1 MRTVR
6 LRTGAR
12 SGEVPP
18 TDASHYK
25 GVEMFRRLALATAAV
40 LILTGGIAA
49 PSVASPPT
57 PDVGDRLAVYS
68 GTVDLAGLGEIVQL
82 GVDRREVV
90 TTPSPDGSGLVDVQV
105 ILSGGQVDALA
116 ARGVDLQIQADPSA
130 QRRTIESTAGVFRMY
145 SGEGGI
151 QEELMAQAAAYPEIA
166 EFRVIGTT
174 EKGQDIGAVR
184 VTKDVKKAKDGKKP
198 TTVYVAAQH
207 AREWITPEMVRRLLD
222 LYLTSY
228 GTDERITDLVDDTE
242 LWFVPVAN
250 PDGYDHTFQDGQ
262 RLWRKNLRDNN
273 GDREVSFGDGVDLN
287 RNSATRWGYD
297 NEGSSPNPASDTY
310 RGPSPASEPETQ
322 ALDNLFG
329 AITPQFMI
337 NYHSA
342 AELLLYGIG
351 WQVATP
357 SPDDVIYEAM
367 VGDDAQ
373 PAVAGYDPDISAEL
387 YTTNGDLDSHMQEAH
402 GTLGFTPE
410 MSTCEAAVASV
421 PDDEWDFDDCQYL
434 GFDFPDDENLI
445 QAEFE
450 KNIEFALAVAESAI
464 DPDDPV
470 SVVDRDAEDFRLD
483 SFAVSYGD
491 PQTVG
496 VWAKR
501 ALQAK
506 EMHYSINGGKAQ
518 KAAVSEWTGGER
530 YGFENDDYY
539 AEYRGEV
546 KGAKPGDSVEVWF
559 TGTAT
564 AKDLPKGQKAG
575 KVESEHFTYAVAQ
588 DTGNSVLVV
597 ANEDYTGVNPEENP
611 STVGP
616 KYVEAHVAALQANGV
631 TPDVWDVD
639 AQGVPHDLG
648 VLGHYDAV
656 LWYLGDNRLTQD
668 PEDALIRYGN
678 NELPDLAVAERQ
690 QYLTLAM
697 RDYLN
702 EGGKVAYA
710 GETTAY
716 YGLGGS
722 LFGGIYY
729 GLDGYPEQ
737 ECVVTADPY
746 ADCLLLADDFT
757 QYWMGA
763 YDRAALQ
770 AEGVVGT
777 SEPLEGFEALF
788 GGPATEANPI
798 DEVGAFTPTSDIL
811 PVGEFPQFESWAAAD
826 YTDVTGRI
834 IAAEGELAAA
844 ATHVDDGY
852 QRIGRT
858 FDLTGLTAA
867 DTPRFEA
874 QIAYDTEPGYD
885 NVIVEIHTVNE
896 DDWTTLADLNG
907 RTSTTPPTECEAGFY
922 IGQHPQL
929 EHYLTLGDPCLNTG
943 STGEWNAFTGSS
955 GGWVPVA
962 FDLSEYADSQV
973 EVVVS
978 YVTDPSTAGAGL
990 IVDDT
995 RLVVNGQPTEEDGF
1009 ESGFVAWSVLGPP
1022 EGSADNLSD
1031 FEIAD
1036 GLGDVV
1042 AVTATPDT
1050 LLFGFGLEQLGSD
1063 EARID
1068 VVARILA
1075 HFAD

>member
-1 MRTVR
+1 
-6 LRTGAR
+6 
-12 SGEVPP
+12 
-18 TDASHYK
+18 
-25 GVEMFRRLALATAAV
+25 MFRKLAVATVAALVFTGLA
-40 LILTGGIAA
+40 AA

-57 PDVGDRLAVYS
+57 TPDADDRLAVYA
-68 GTVDLAGLGEIVQL
+68 GTVDLEGLTEIIEL
-82 GVDRREVV
+82 GVDRREVA
-90 TTPSPDGSGLVDVQV
+90 TTPSADGPGLVEVEV
-105 ILSGGQVDALA
+105 ILTGGQVKALA
-116 ARGVDLQIQADPSA
+116 ASGVQLELQADPSA
-130 QRRTIESTAGVFRMY
+130 ERRTMEESAGVFRKY

-151 QEELMAQAAAYPEIA
+151 REELEAQAKAHPDIA
-166 EFRVIGTT
+166 EYRVIGTT
-174 EKGQDIGAVR
+174 VKGEPIGAVR
-184 VTKDVKKAKDGKKP
+184 VTKGIEKATDGAKP
-198 TTVYVAAQH
+198 TTVYIGAQH

-228 GTDERITDLVDDTE
+228 GTDQRITDLVDDTE
-242 LWFVPVAN
+242 LWFIPVAN
-250 PDGYDHTFQDGQ
+250 PDGYDYSFEAGQ
-262 RLWRKNLRDNN
+262 RLWRKNLSDND
-273 GDREVSFGDGVDLN
+273 GDGGVSPSDGVDLN

-297 NEGSSPNPASDTY
+297 NEGSSPNPTSLTY
-310 RGPSPASEPETQ
+310 RGPSAASEPETQ
-322 ALDNLFG
+322 ALDGLFG
-329 AITPQFMI
+329 DITPQFMI

-373 PAVAGYDPDISAEL
+373 PAVPGYDPDISAEL

-410 MSTCEAAVASV
+410 MSTCEAAVESV
-421 PDDEWDFDDCQYL
+421 PDDEWTLEDCQYQ
-434 GFDFPDDENLI
+434 GFDFPDDEALI

-450 KNIEFALAVAESAI
+450 KNIAFALAVAESAI

-470 SVVDRDAEDFRLD
+470 SVVNRDAEDFRVD
-483 SFAVSYGD
+483 SFSVSYGD
-491 PQTVG
+491 PQTVA

-506 EMHYSINGGKAQ
+506 TMHYSINGGKA
-518 KAAVSEWTGGER
+518 VRTTLSEWAGGER
-530 YGFENDDYY
+530 YGFENVDYY
-539 AEYRGEV
+539 AEYRGV
-546 KGAKPGDSVEVWF
+546 VTGASPGDSVDVWF

-564 AKDLPKGQKAG
+564 GKDLPKGQKPG
-575 KVESEHFTYAVAQ
+575 RVESQHFTYDVAQ
-588 DTGNSVLVV
+588 DTGNSVLIV
-597 ANEDYTGVNPEENP
+597 ANEDYTGVNPEAVPTNA
-611 STVGP
+611 GP
-616 KYVEAHVAALQANGV
+616 KYVDAHVAAFEANGV

-668 PEDALIRYGN
+668 PEDQFTDYFGGQV
-678 NELPDLAVAERQ
+678 PDLAVAERQ

-710 GETTAY
+710 GETAAY
-716 YGLGGS
+716 YGLGAD

-729 GLDGYPEQ
+729 GLDGYPDQ
-737 ECVVTADPY
+737 DCVVTVDQFS
-746 ADCLLLADDFT
+746 DCLLLADDFT

-763 YDRAALQ
+763 YDRAAFE
-770 AEGVVGT
+770 AEGVIGT
-777 SEPLEGFEALF
+777 AEPLDGFQALF
-788 GGPATEANPI
+788 GDAATADNPTN
-798 DEVGAFTPTSDIL
+798 EVGAFTPTSEIL
-811 PVGEFPQFESWAAAD
+811 PVDEFPQFESWGAAD

-834 IAAEGELAAA
+834 VAVEGELAAA
-844 ATHVDDGY
+844 ATHVDDSY

-858 FDLTGLTAA
+858 FDLTGVNAA
-867 DTPRFEA
+867 DVPTFEA
-874 QIAYDTEPGYD
+874 QFAYDAEEAYD
-885 NVIVEIHTVNE
+885 HVIVEVHTVGS
-896 DDWTTLADLNG
+896 DDWTTLPDLNG
-907 RTSTTPPTECEAGFY
+907 GTSTAVPADCDQGFY
-922 IGQHPQL
+922 IGAHPQL

-943 STGEWNAFTGSS
+943 TTGEWNAFTGSS

-962 FDLSEYADSQV
+962 FDLSAYAGSEV

-978 YVTDPSTAGAGL
+978 YVSDPAFAGTGL

-995 RLVVNGQPTEEDGF
+995 RLVVAGSPTEEDGF
-1009 ESGFVAWSVLGPP
+1009 EDGFGTWTVLGPP
-1022 EGSADNLSD
+1022 EGSPDNLSD

-1050 LLFGFGLEQLGSD
+1050 LLFGFGLEQLDSD
-1063 EARID
+1063 DARND
-1068 VVARILA
+1068 VVARMLA
-1075 HFAD
+1075 HFGG